1 MSLMSA
7 ARANTAQQLRS
18 NSKRNDVRLSG
29 PACLRYP
36 GLRNY
41 YRRQGHSKIGNVL
54 VRGRLLRMAT
64 VKASAES
71 ASEGASAPT
80 VVEDKRIP
88 ITVITGFLGSGK
100 TTTLNNILT
109 KDHGRRIA
117 IIENEFGEI
126 DIDSKLVSF
135 RENSTEKIMMLNN
148 GCLCCT
154 VRGDLVNMIFK
165 LYEEHYQEFDHVV
178 VETTGL
184 ANPAPI
190 IYTFT
195 DQDISQLVRLDGVV
209 TVVDAKHITRHLDA
223 GDKDDSPNEALEQL
237 AYADRIILNKTDLV
251 TEPELEVLES
261 RIRKINSMATI
272 RRVQHGDID
281 VDYVLG
287 IGGFD
292 SLILTA
298 LRGPSGRWRRGKR
311 GTATTTSTPTSTAMM
326 GTATN
331 TTTQAAITTTDTV
344 CMSTVMDTA
353 TGYTTTPS
361 GLSALCTTGT
371 STCSRSTTGSGRWW
385 SFVGRTS
392 TG

>member
-1 MSLMSA
+1 
-7 ARANTAQQLRS
+7 
-18 NSKRNDVRLSG
+18 
-29 PACLRYP
+29 
-36 GLRNY
+36 
-41 YRRQGHSKIGNVL
+41 
-54 VRGRLLRMAT
+54 MAT

-292 SLILTA
+292 LDRIEGTLGQVEAREEGHGHDHEHTHEHSHDGHSHEHDHSGCDHDHGHCVHEHGHGHSHGLHNDAVGSVSLVHHGDLNLLKVNNWLGA
-298 LRGPSGRWRRGKR
+298 LVELRGEDIYRMKGILSIAGIDRRFVFQGVHMTFDGNPHKEWEEGEERKSVIVFIGRDLDRE
-311 GTATTTSTPTSTAMM
+311 
-326 GTATN
+326 
-331 TTTQAAITTTDTV
+331 
-344 CMSTVMDTA
+344 
-353 TGYTTTPS
+353 
-361 GLSALCTTGT
+361 ALEEGFKDCA
-371 STCSRSTTGSGRWW
+371 
-385 SFVGRTS
+385 V
-392 TG
+392 